1 MYRVLDVCRYI
12 INYSNKEGYDVSN
25 LKLQKLLYFIQV
37 YFLMNSVD
45 HQPCFSDKI
54 EAWDFGPVVPVAY
67 HEFKHYG
74 STNIPPVES
83 YIEYDR
89 TDPWSVSRI
98 EYNED
103 CILDKDKELINTVI
117 KELSSYSATDLVTIS
132 HNQAPWKDVY
142 VQYKNNEITISS
154 MREYFSGKEK

>member
-12 INYSNKEGYDVSN
+12 INYSNSEGYGVSN

-37 YFLMNSVD
+37 YFLLNSEK
-45 HQPCFSDKI
+45 QEPCFSEKI

-67 HEFKHYG
+67 HEYKQYG
-74 STNIPPVES
+74 STDIPPVDS
-83 YIEYDR
+83 YIEYER
-89 TDPWSVSRI
+89 NDPWSASRI

-117 KELSSYSATDLVTIS
+117 KELSKYSATDLVTIS
-132 HNQAPWKDVY
+132 HNQTPWKNAY
-142 VQYKNNEITISS
+142 VQYGNKEITISS
-154 MREYFSGKEK
+154 MREYFNEK